1 MKYYVIGDED
11 AVLGFGLAGVR
22 GRRVRTREEASEAFR
37 EALEDRETAIILVTE
52 RIAELIRPQVD
63 RYVFKEDFPL
73 IVEIPDWEGKLSTR
87 PPLRETVN
95 AAIGIKL

>member
-22 GRRVRTREEASEAFR
+22 GRLVRTSVEASDAFR
-37 EALEDRETAIILVTE
+37 EALEDRENGIILITE

>member
-22 GRRVRTREEASEAFR
+22 GRRVRTREEASAAFR
-37 EALEDRETAIILVTE
+37 EALEDRENAIILVTE

-73 IVEIPDWEGKLSTR
+73 IVEIPDWEGKLSSR

>member
-22 GRRVRTREEASEAFR
+22 GRRVRTREEASSAFR
-37 EALEDRETAIILVTE
+37 EALEDRENAIILITE

-73 IVEIPDWEGKLSTR
+73 IVEIPDWEGKLSSR

>member
-22 GRRVRTREEASEAFR
+22 GRRVRSFAEASEAFQ
-37 EALEDRETAIILVTE
+37 EALEDRQNGIILITE

-73 IVEIPDWEGKLSTR
+73 IVEIPDWEGKLSSR
-87 PPLRETVN
+87 PPLREMVN

>member
-22 GRRVRTREEASEAFR
+22 GRRVRTSEEASAAFR
-37 EALEDRETAIILVTE
+37 EALEDRENAIILVTE

-73 IVEIPDWEGKLSTR
+73 IVEIPDWEGKLSSR

>member
-22 GRRVRTREEASEAFR
+22 GRRVRTREEASAAFR
-37 EALEDRETAIILVTE
+37 EALEDRENAVILVTE

-73 IVEIPDWEGKLSTR
+73 IVEIPDWEGKLSSR

>member
-1 MKYYVIGDED
+1 M
-11 AVLGFGLAGVR
+11 L
-22 GRRVRTREEASEAFR
+22 FR
-37 EALEDRETAIILVTE
+37 S
-52 RIAELIRPQVD
+52 VD

>member
-22 GRRVRTREEASEAFR
+22 GRRVRTAAEAEAAFG
-37 EALEDRETAIILVTE
+37 EALKDRENGIILITE
-52 RIAELIRPQVD
+52 RIAELIRTRVD
-63 RYVFKEDFPL
+63 RFVFKEDFPL
-73 IVEIPDWEGKLSTR
+73 IVEIPDWEGKLTSR